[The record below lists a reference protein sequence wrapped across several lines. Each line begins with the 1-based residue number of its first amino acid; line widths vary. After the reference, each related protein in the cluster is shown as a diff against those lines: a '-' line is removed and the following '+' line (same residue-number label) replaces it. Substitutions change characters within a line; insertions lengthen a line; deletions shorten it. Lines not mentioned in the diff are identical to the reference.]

1 MKRKIV
7 LELCW
12 FFLNRKGAPRLV
24 VTGVDYD
31 RASTI
36 ILEIAAAPRSPQ
48 HNERECVQIKPRI
61 FLCTHCDFDNNV

>member
-1 MKRKIV
+1 M
-7 LELCW
+7 
-12 FFLNRKGAPRLV
+12 
-24 VTGVDYD
+24 TGVDYD